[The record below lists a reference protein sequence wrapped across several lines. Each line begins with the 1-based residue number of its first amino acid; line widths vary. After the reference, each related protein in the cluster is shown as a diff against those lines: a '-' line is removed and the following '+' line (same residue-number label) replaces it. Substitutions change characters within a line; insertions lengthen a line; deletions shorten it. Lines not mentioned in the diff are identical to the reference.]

1 MALSE
6 IDRQLLARC
15 LAKQPKSWE
24 DFVDRF
30 MGLVIHVINHSAQC
44 RSMTINSEDRED
56 LAGEVFLQIVRDDF
70 ALLRHFRGD
79 SSLAT
84 YLTVVTRRIVVSQ
97 LLKRKNTTSL
107 NQIAAES
114 ATHNSALNGHG
125 PDGTHDDHRLVL
137 HRDEIERLLG
147 ELDDAEAKL
156 VRLFH
161 LEEKSYQEIS
171 RITGLA
177 ENSIGPTLSRAREKL
192 RRSASVKS

>member
-1 MALSE
+1 VALSE

-44 RSMTINSEDRED
+44 RSMTLTSEDRED
-56 LAGEVFLQIVRDDF
+56 LVSDVFLNIVREDF
-70 ALLRHFRGD
+70 AILRHFRGE

-84 YLTVVTRRIVVSQ
+84 YLTVVTRRIVVAQ

-107 NQIAAES
+107 NHIADS
-114 ATHNSALNGHG
+114 AHNHNGHAL
-125 PDGTHDDHRLVL
+125 DGKHTHDDHHLVM

-147 ELDDAEAKL
+147 ELDESEAKL

-171 RITGLA
+171 RITGMA
-177 ENSIGPTLSRAREKL
+177 ENSIGPTLHRAREKL
-192 RRSASVKS
+192 RKYSSVRT

>member
-1 MALSE
+1 
-6 IDRQLLARC
+6 

-44 RSMTINSEDRED
+44 RSMTLSSEDRED
-56 LAGEVFLQIVRDDF
+56 LVSDVFLNIVREDF
-70 ALLRHFRGD
+70 AILRHFRGE

-84 YLTVVTRRIVVSQ
+84 YLTVVTRRIVVAQ

-107 NQIAAES
+107 NHIADS
-114 ATHNSALNGHG
+114 SHNHNGHAL
-125 PDGTHDDHRLVL
+125 DGKHSHDDQHLVM

-147 ELDDAEAKL
+147 ELDDSEAKL

-171 RITGLA
+171 RITGMA
-177 ENSIGPTLSRAREKL
+177 ENSIGPTLHRAREKL
-192 RRSASVKS
+192 RRSASVRT